1 MDFTKLKEKQKKSR
15 EESYV
20 LDEATAEN
28 QVFELIQYYDIDLSF
43 EIDGMLDED
52 LQKELAQMSDDEKK
66 GGNGIKQILK
76 DVGHWVRKGVL
87 SIEKN
92 EDGDL
97 VVIHELIK
105 PIGQKNADSDQLTKF
120 VYESVKPKHTEKM
133 AGLKEDKYTF
143 AQKAELLMSFLS
155 GHSIHIFN
163 KMNILDKRAARDVGI
178 LLLIAQ

>member
-1 MDFTKLKEKQKKSR
+1 MDFTKLKEKQRKSR
-15 EESYV
+15 ENDYV
-20 LDEATAEN
+20 LSEENAED
-28 QVFELIQYYDIDLSF
+28 QVFSLIQYYDIDLSF
-43 EIDGMLDED
+43 EIDGLMDEE

-76 DVGHWVRKGVL
+76 DVGHWIRKGVL
-87 SIEKN
+87 SIEMV
-92 EDGDL
+92 DGDL

-105 PIGQKNADSDQLTKF
+105 PIGQKNADSNQIEKF

-133 AGLKEDKYTF
+133 AGLKEDKFTF
-143 AQKAELLMSFLS
+143 AQKAELMMSFLS
-155 GHSIHIFN
+155 GNSIHIFN